1 LRRELHLY
9 AFVPCTGT
17 TLSLIDLRILLTFQV
32 ELASLHERK
41 TLLLQVNVAVHRF
54 LTDSGHPAGVLKDD
68 VADLYRVWDET
79 FQR

>member
-1 LRRELHLY
+1 MRFLW
-9 AFVPCTGT
+9 
-17 TLSLIDLRILLTFQV
+17 TFQV
-32 ELASLHERK
+32 ELAALHERK

>member
-1 LRRELHLY
+1 
-9 AFVPCTGT
+9 
-17 TLSLIDLRILLTFQV
+17 LTFQV
-32 ELASLHERK
+32 ELAALHDRK
-41 TLLLQVNVAVHRF
+41 TQLLQVNVAVHRF

>member
-1 LRRELHLY
+1 
-9 AFVPCTGT
+9 
-17 TLSLIDLRILLTFQV
+17 LTFQV
-32 ELASLHERK
+32 ELSALHDRK